1 MIGEVIDVFRLRQY
15 FNLVTGVR
23 EVGGHLRED
32 LGLLHAARRAL
43 VTLPFEDT
51 SVDPRPF
58 PPRRRLSLP
67 ELRRR
72 RFGFI
77 ATGGS
82 GALAS
87 VVGCARAWEEA
98 GVEPAVMS
106 VCSGSSLFGF
116 PLAAGLSAERVAEFT
131 LSMDVHDFVDVNW
144 PGLASLARGGRGFA
158 GVIRGERIEAMYRR
172 LLGDMRLGDLRV
184 PCYCPVW
191 SVESNRLEYLGPR
204 THPDLAV
211 AYAIRA
217 AISIP
222 LFINPVV
229 IGATHWCDGGIVDIF
244 PTRPL
249 LELEEPPEVVLAVNG
264 FYPPDFAGEDISGWE
279 NRRAS
284 LLHIASQ
291 VRSCQQVELARV
303 NLARL
308 RDAADVLMIEPVPY
322 TVVRGA
328 GFYVQ
333 FLDHTDWPGFMRA
346 GHRQARQ
353 ALRRWAPPAA
363 GRAGDGRVTAARA
376 GRRRR
381 HPQPDRRAG
390 SRSA

>member
-1 MIGEVIDVFRLRQY
+1 MIGEVVDVFRLRQY
-15 FNLVTGVR
+15 FNLITGVR
-23 EVGGHLRED
+23 EVGAHLRED

-43 VTLPFEDT
+43 VALPFEDT
-51 SVDPRPF
+51 SVDTRPF
-58 PPRRRLSLP
+58 APSRRLSVP

-72 RFGFI
+72 RLGFV

-98 GVEPAVMS
+98 GVAPSVMS
-106 VCSGSSLFGF
+106 VCSGSSLFGY

-144 PGLASLARGGRGFA
+144 AGLASLARGGRGFA
-158 GVIRGERIEAMYRR
+158 GVIRGESIEAMYRR
-172 LLGDMRLGDLRV
+172 LLGDMRLGDLRI

-191 SVESNRLEYLGPR
+191 SVETNRLEYLGPR

-211 AYAIRA
+211 AQVVRA

-229 IGATHWCDGGIVDIF
+229 IGTSHWCDGGIVDIF
-244 PTRPL
+244 PIRPL

-279 NRRAS
+279 SRRGS

-308 RDAADVLMIEPVPY
+308 REAADVLMIEPVPY

-333 FLDHTDWPGFMRA
+333 FLDHSDWPGFMRA
-346 GHRQARQ
+346 GQRAARA
-353 ALRRWAPPAA
+353 ALRRWASPVVPPA
-363 GRAGDGRVTAARA
+363 GGGSVTAARSA
-376 GRRRR
+376 NRRRR
-381 HPQPDRRAG
+381 RRQPDRRVG
-390 SRSA
+390 